1 MKSADLDLRDLLEFD
16 PLKGGPIHFAGERAL
31 LFDAVALGLLRRSLI
46 DTLGVGGAKAML
58 SRFGFAHGWRS
69 AETMKTLPW
78 QSEDDWRRAGARLHT
93 LQGMVVV
100 EPLPAQNVPNA
111 PFAEAIWRE
120 SYEAEQHLLHV
131 GRADEAV
138 CWTLCG
144 FASGYLSYANGRE
157 IFCLE
162 DSCVGK
168 GDAVCRAVA
177 RDTAAWGE
185 RIEPYLAIYRATCTT
200 QALKSV
206 ADQIKKTERKL
217 RARRNAR
224 PPDEA
229 ADGQETFGIITRSAE
244 MRKTVE
250 LARRSARVDTT
261 VLITGPSGAGK
272 ERIAR
277 LIHAESPRAAGPFI
291 AVNCAALTETLLES
305 ELFGHA
311 KGAFTG
317 ATSDRV
323 GLFEAANGGT
333 LLLDEIGEVS
343 SGMQAKLLRVLQ
355 EHEIRR
361 VGESRNRKVDVRVLA
376 ATNRTLSDEVSRGT
390 FRHDL
395 YYRLRVIELRVPAL
409 RERQCDILPLTR
421 RFLVE
426 AAARLHRSVEG
437 ITPAAADQL
446 VRYEWPGNVRELENA
461 VERAVALALGPRIDS
476 EDLPEEIR
484 RARSEG
490 PSAVSSRRL
499 ADVERALV
507 VATLAEVGGNRAR
520 AAEFL
525 GIGIATLYRKL
536 KQYGAD
542 AEQRVPD
549 APDARGPG
557 SGGGESAG
565 AGLRA
570 GRAAN
575 GSSRAAPGSNAAV

>member
-16 PLKGGPIHFAGERAL
+16 PSKGGAIHFAGERVV

-46 DTLGVGGAKAML
+46 DTLGMNGARALL
-58 SRFGFAHGWRS
+58 SRFGFAHGWRT
-69 AETMKTLPW
+69 AETLKTLPW
-78 QSEDDWRRAGARLHT
+78 QTEDDWRRAGARLHT

-100 EPLPAQNVPNA
+100 ESVPSTNEPNA
-111 PFAEAIWRE
+111 PFAEAIWRD

-144 FASGYLSYANGRE
+144 FASGYLSFANGRE
-157 IFCLE
+157 IYCLE
-162 DSCVGK
+162 ESCVGK

-185 RIEPYLAIYRATCTT
+185 RIEPYLAFYRAPCTSE
-200 QALKSV
+200 ALKTV

-217 RARRNAR
+217 RARRNAS
-224 PPDEA
+224 A
-229 ADGQETFGIITRSAE
+229 ADDGAEGQETFGIITRSTE
-244 MRKTVE
+244 MKKTVE

-277 LIHAESPRAAGPFI
+277 FIHAESPRAGGPFI

-343 SGMQAKLLRVLQ
+343 PGLQAKLLRVLQ

-376 ATNRTLSDEVSRGT
+376 ATNRTLSDEVNRGA

-409 RERQCDILPLTR
+409 RERQCDIVPLTR
-421 RFLVE
+421 RFLAE
-426 AAARLHRSVEG
+426 AGERLRRPVEG

-446 VRYEWPGNVRELENA
+446 VRYAWPGNVRELENA
-461 VERAVALALGPRIDS
+461 VERAVALALGPRIDV

-484 RARSEG
+484 HARSVV
-490 PSAVSSRRL
+490 PPAASSRRL
-499 ADVERALV
+499 ADVERALI
-507 VATLAEVGGNRAR
+507 VATLAESGGNRTR
-520 AAEFL
+520 AAELL
-525 GIGIATLYRKL
+525 GIGVATLYRKL

-542 AEQRVPD
+542 AGEQASRPE
-549 APDARGPG
+549 A
-557 SGGGESAG
+557 GGGESAALG
-565 AGLRA
+565 
-570 GRAAN
+570 
-575 GSSRAAPGSNAAV
+575 

>member
-16 PLKGGPIHFAGERAL
+16 PARGGPIHFAGERVL

-46 DTLGVGGAKAML
+46 DTLGVAGARAML
-58 SRFGFAHGWRS
+58 SRFGYAHGWRT
-69 AETMKTLPW
+69 AEALKNLPW
-78 QSEDDWRRAGARLHT
+78 QSEEAWRLAGARLHT
-93 LQGMVVV
+93 LQGLVVV
-100 EPLPAQNVPNA
+100 EPLPSGNGPDA
-111 PFAEAIWRE
+111 PFAEALWRE

-131 GRADEAV
+131 GRSEEAV

-162 DSCVGK
+162 ETCVGK

-185 RIEPYLAIYRATCTT
+185 RIEPYLTFYRSTCTSE
-200 QALKSV
+200 ALKEV
-206 ADQIKKTERKL
+206 AEQIKKSEQKL
-217 RARRNAR
+217 RARRHAR
-224 PPDEA
+224 A
-229 ADGQETFGIITRSAE
+229 ADAGPESEETFGIITRSTE
-244 MRKTVE
+244 MKKTVD

-343 SGMQAKLLRVLQ
+343 AGMQAKLLRVLQ

-361 VGESRNRKVDVRVLA
+361 VGESRSRKVDVRLLA
-376 ATNRTLSDEVSRGT
+376 ATNRTLTDEVARGA

-409 RERQCDILPLTR
+409 RERRCDIVPLAR

-426 AAARLHRSVEG
+426 AAERLHRPVEG
-437 ITPAAADQL
+437 LTPAAADQL
-446 VRYEWPGNVRELENA
+446 VRYDWPGNVRELENA
-461 VERAVALALGPRIDS
+461 VERAVALAIDTRV
-476 EDLPEEIR
+476 DVDDFPEEVR
-484 RARSEG
+484 QARAVVAPTAG
-490 PSAVSSRRL
+490 GHRL
-499 ADVERALV
+499 ADVERALILQ
-507 VATLAEVGGNRAR
+507 TLEEASGNRAR
-520 AAEFL
+520 AAELL
-525 GIGIATLYRKL
+525 GIGVATLYRKL
-536 KQYGAD
+536 KQYGA
-542 AEQRVPD
+542 A
-549 APDARGPG
+549 
-557 SGGGESAG
+557 GGGDEATLADG
-565 AGLRA
+565 A
-570 GRAAN
+570 
-575 GSSRAAPGSNAAV
+575 SSTVA

>member
-1 MKSADLDLRDLLEFD
+1 MRQKATALQRLRCEPPAPAPFAPSADDPAGYTFAMARFSVLIVDDEKNIRHALRVCLEALDAAVTEAGSPQTALEAIGRAVFDVVFLDLRLGTQSGLDLI
-16 PLKGGPIHFAGERAL
+16 PQL
-31 LFDAVALGLLRRSLI
+31 LADNPNVVIIVVTAYATVETAVEAIRRGAWEYLPKPFSPAQIRHLIEKADAQRSLSVRM
-46 DTLGVGGAKAML
+46 T
-58 SRFGFAHGWRS
+58 
-69 AETMKTLPW
+69 
-78 QSEDDWRRAGARLHT
+78 
-93 LQGMVVV
+93 
-100 EPLPAQNVPNA
+100 N
-111 PFAEAIWRE
+111 
-120 SYEAEQHLLHV
+120 
-131 GRADEAV
+131 
-138 CWTLCG
+138 
-144 FASGYLSYANGRE
+144 
-157 IFCLE
+157 LE
-162 DSCVGK
+162 D
-168 GDAVCRAVA
+168 
-177 RDTAAWGE
+177 
-185 RIEPYLAIYRATCTT
+185 
-200 QALKSV
+200 
-206 ADQIKKTERKL
+206 
-217 RARRNAR
+217 
-224 PPDEA
+224 
-229 ADGQETFGIITRSAE
+229 
-244 MRKTVE
+244 
-250 LARRSARVDTT
+250 
-261 VLITGPSGAGK
+261 
-272 ERIAR
+272 R
-277 LIHAESPRAAGPFI
+277 LSAESPEVDLASSAQVMRATLQVVSRAADSDVSVLFRGESGTGKGVFARAMHLESKRRDRPFVTI
-291 AVNCAALTETLLES
+291 NCPTLTEELLAS

>member
-1 MKSADLDLRDLLEFD
+1 MKSADLDLRDLLEFE
-16 PLKGGPIHFAGERAL
+16 PAKGGPIHFAGERVL
-31 LFDAVALGLLRRSLI
+31 LLDAVALGLLRRSLI
-46 DTLGVGGAKAML
+46 DTMGLAGAKAML
-58 SRFGFAHGWRS
+58 ARFGFAHGWRT
-69 AETMKTLPW
+69 AETLKALPW
-78 QSEDDWRRAGARLHT
+78 QSEDDWRRAGGRLHT
-93 LQGMVVV
+93 LQGMVTV
-100 EPLPAQNVPNA
+100 EPLPATNEPNA
-111 PFAEAIWRE
+111 PFAEAIWRD

-144 FASGYLSYANGRE
+144 FASGYLSFANGRE

-162 DSCVGK
+162 ESCVGK

-185 RIEPYLAIYRATCTT
+185 RIEPYLALFRSTCTSE
-200 QALKSV
+200 ALKHV

-217 RARRNAR
+217 RERRNAR
-224 PPDEA
+224 S
-229 ADGQETFGIITRSAE
+229 ADAGPESDETFGIITRSSE
-244 MRKTVE
+244 MKKTVD

-272 ERIAR
+272 ERVAR
-277 LIHAESPRAAGPFI
+277 FIHAESPRAAGPFI

-343 SGMQAKLLRVLQ
+343 AGMQAKLLRVLQ

-376 ATNRTLSDEVSRGT
+376 ATNRTLSEEVTRGA

-395 YYRLRVIELRVPAL
+395 YYRLRVIELRVPSL
-409 RERQCDILPLTR
+409 RERQCDIVPLTR

-426 AAARLHRSVEG
+426 AAERLHRPVEG
-437 ITPAAADQL
+437 LTPAAADQL
-446 VRYEWPGNVRELENA
+446 VRYDWPGNVRELENA
-461 VERAVALALGPRIDS
+461 VERAVALALGPRIDV
-476 EDLPEEIR
+476 EDLPEEVR
-484 RARSEG
+484 RARSAVLPEG
-490 PSAVSSRRL
+490 GGRRL
-499 ADVERALV
+499 ADVERSLILT
-507 VATLAEVGGNRAR
+507 TLAQAGGNRAK
-520 AAEFL
+520 AAELL
-525 GIGIATLYRKL
+525 GIGVATLYRKL
-536 KQYGAD
+536 KQYGEDGGEGQAGV
-542 AEQRVPD
+542 A
-549 APDARGPG
+549 APDA
-557 SGGGESAG
+557 A
-565 AGLRA
+565 
-570 GRAAN
+570 
-575 GSSRAAPGSNAAV
+575 

>member
-16 PLKGGPIHFAGERAL
+16 PVKGGPIRFAGERTL

-46 DTLGVGGAKAML
+46 DTLGLGGARAML
-58 SRFGFAHGWRS
+58 SRFGFAHGWRT
-69 AETMKTLPW
+69 AETLKTLPW
-78 QSEDDWRRAGARLHT
+78 QTEDDWRRAGARLHT
-93 LQGMVVV
+93 LQGLVIV
-100 EPLPAQNVPNA
+100 EPLPATNEPNA

-144 FASGYLSYANGRE
+144 FASGYLSFANGRE

-177 RDTAAWGE
+177 RDTVSWGE
-185 RIEPYLAIYRATCTT
+185 RIEPYLPFYRATCTT
-200 QALKSV
+200 EALKQV

-217 RARRNAR
+217 RARRNA
-224 PPDEA
+224 A
-229 ADGQETFGIITRSAE
+229 AATEDDPEGGETFGIVTRSSE
-244 MRKTVE
+244 MKKTVE

-317 ATSDRV
+317 ASGDRV

-343 SGMQAKLLRVLQ
+343 PGMQAKLLRVLQ

-376 ATNRTLSDEVSRGT
+376 ATNRTLADEVNRGA

-395 YYRLRVIELRVPAL
+395 YYRLRVIELRVPPL

-421 RFLVE
+421 RFLGE
-426 AAARLHRSVEG
+426 AAERLHRPVEG
-437 ITPAAADQL
+437 LTPAAADQL
-446 VRYEWPGNVRELENA
+446 VRYDWPGNVRELENA
-461 VERAVALALGPRIDS
+461 VERAVALALGPRIDVD
-476 EDLPEEIR
+476 DLPEEIR
-484 RARSEG
+484 HARSIV
-490 PSAVSSRRL
+490 PAASSSRRL
-499 ADVERALV
+499 ADVERALIA
-507 VATLAEVGGNRAR
+507 ATLAESGGNRAR
-520 AAEFL
+520 AAELL
-525 GIGIATLYRKL
+525 GIGVATLYRKL

-542 AEQRVPD
+542 AAERGAPRG
-549 APDARGPG
+549 APDEDA
-557 SGGGESAG
+557 SGRPASPPQKFVPI
-565 AGLRA
+565 
-570 GRAAN
+570 
-575 GSSRAAPGSNAAV
+575 APGTTATV